1 MLRRSAPPTT
11 NSATDSTRQYPP
23 GRIAVSDRAVL
34 DQLRYAGV
42 TPEVLGSVAAW
53 SEECLSRTGALG
65 DRFYAHLKSFPHTSK
80 ILNDNTTIERQ
91 RPMLEAYFKSMFQ
104 NSIDD
109 EYIDSRLRMGAV
121 HDRIDLGPLWYAAMY
136 RFFQEAVADALRT
149 AEVSMAEYDQVM
161 RSFTVLVLFDTAIS
175 TGALADARQEK
186 VKDFTAQIEEQ
197 VSRMEHQRTEL
208 LTVSEQL
215 AATSEEALAA
225 TQEMATAARLIAEDV
240 KTADSVVGD
249 MASNASAGQTDMEAL
264 VDRITRA
271 SNGMAVV
278 RGEVEDL
285 TNNAREI
292 ESIVGLIRS
301 IADQTNLLALNAAI
315 EAARAGEHGRGF
327 AVVATEVKSLAESTA
342 DSLGTISKLV
352 AKTEANVG
360 KVVTALDGAD
370 AEVST
375 SAEYSATARDRFT
388 AIDTTA
394 GILVDRFSSITHA
407 VSDLATNTVEI
418 EKSAELIAT
427 MAQQTSEVASN

>member
-1 MLRRSAPPTT
+1 MLRRSASPTT
-11 NSATDSTRQYPP
+11 VVATTPGKVYTP
-23 GRIAVSDRAVL
+23 GRIEVNNRDVL
-34 DQLRYAGV
+34 DQLKYAGV

-53 SEECLSRTGALG
+53 SEESLARTGTLG
-65 DRFYAHLKSFPHTSK
+65 DRFYAHLKSFAHTSK

-91 RPMLEAYFKSMFQ
+91 RPMLEAYFRSMFQ
-104 NSIDD
+104 NRIDD

-136 RFFQEAVADALRT
+136 RFFQEAVADALRS

-161 RSFTVLVLFDTAIS
+161 RAFTVLVLFDTAIS

-186 VKDFTAQIEEQ
+186 VKAFTAQIEDQ
-197 VSRMEHQRTEL
+197 VDRMHSQRTEL
-208 LTVSEQL
+208 LSVSEQL

-225 TQEMATAARLIAEDV
+225 TQEMATAARTIADDV
-240 KTADSVVGD
+240 QAADSVVGEVAQTA
-249 MASNASAGQTDMEAL
+249 ASGQNDMEAL
-264 VDRITRA
+264 VDRVQRA
-271 SNGMAVV
+271 TTGMSVV

-327 AVVATEVKSLAESTA
+327 AVVASEVKSLAESTA
-342 DSLGTISKLV
+342 ESLGSISQLV
-352 AKTEANVG
+352 SKTEANVG
-360 KVVTALDGAD
+360 KVVSALDGAE
-370 AEVST
+370 AEVT
-375 SAEYSATARDRFT
+375 ASANYSATARDRFT

-394 GILVDRFSSITHA
+394 NILVDRFSSIAHA
-407 VSDLATNTVEI
+407 VADLASNTAEI

-427 MAQQTSEVASN
+427 MAQQTSEVASG